1 MAGKPIATS
10 RGAAMAAG
18 VPKPDA
24 PSISD
29 PNSQAMM
36 MACTRR
42 SGEMLV
48 KPLRMDRMPPLSSSV
63 NSSRIAPKMM

>member
-1 MAGKPIATS
+1 
-10 RGAAMAAG
+10 MAAG

-48 KPLRMDRMPPLSSSV
+48 KPLRIERMPPLSSSV
-63 NSSRIAPKMM
+63 